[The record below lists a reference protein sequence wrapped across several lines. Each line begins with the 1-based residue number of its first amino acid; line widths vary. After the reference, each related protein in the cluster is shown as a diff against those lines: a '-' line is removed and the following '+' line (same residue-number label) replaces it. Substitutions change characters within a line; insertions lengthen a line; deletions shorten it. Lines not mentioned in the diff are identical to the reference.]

1 MRCAAPDRRN
11 AVDARMS
18 AADTS
23 IECLRRGNC
32 LPVGGYSVVAA
43 VGQGEVEMRRDD
55 GVDGVA
61 DRRTFGIVG
70 IVGIPGAS
78 GSGSGLGLPRLD
90 GVLLVLVSSRLD
102 ASGLFHD
109 ATFGANAAMSGL
121 VVMLAAAV
129 RTRTRRDGAANSD
142 VVRCNPAK
150 PVVFAAFAAEA
161 WGYAGSRRF
170 AAELADDETANE
182 EEPSSATSS
191 PLPTWMRGASV
202 DASTPSSVRLVSRVA
217 GSRRRRLDPRRSR
230 TSTRHP
236 APRDALVAALR
247 RGADGRDLDVRRR
260 DARAEPATAAGAFA
274 SSSLFSLVR
283 RTPRVPGWSS
293 PNTTARS
300 SIRSTAARSTS
311 DSPPWTSIEWHVSP
325 RRSRRRS
332 RIAREGG
339 EARRTKEP
347 IACACAWNSRR
358 RRRRREKISRRRRR
372 VPGVRRRGSRRRRTF
387 DGVPDRSIRRVR
399 VRDGEATV
407 DDVRDVSV
415 EVRRGG
421 GGADERSRGAARE
434 NDVARFG
441 VGMPSSASSRRSW

>member
-1 MRCAAPDRRN
+1 
-11 AVDARMS
+11 MS

-43 VGQGEVEMRRDD
+43 VGESEVDMRRED

-61 DRRTFGIVG
+61 ASGSSGIVG
-70 IVGIPGAS
+70 IVGIVGIGIVGIVGIVGGDEDRDRDRSSAS
-78 GSGSGLGLPRLD
+78 RRGF
-90 GVLLVLVSSRLD
+90 VLVSSRLD

-121 VVMLAAAV
+121 VVMLAAAEAYADA
-129 RTRTRRDGAANSD
+129 TRRAANSD
-142 VVRCNPAK
+142 VVRANPAK

-202 DASTPSSVRLVSRVA
+202 DASIELGQVGFA
-217 GSRRRRLDPRRSR
+217 RRRIPSAE
-230 TSTRHP
+230 TRPKAFAHVNS
-236 APRDALVAALR
+236 ASGAAEDALVAALR
-247 RGADGRDLDVRRR
+247 LGADGRDLDVRR
-260 DARAEPATAAGAFA
+260 ATGAPNPDGGGFLLPP
-274 SSSLFSLVR
+274 SSLFSLVR

-332 RIAREGG
+332 RESRGKAGTARRGGATNGG
-339 EARRTKEP
+339 ERR
-347 IACACAWNSRR
+347 A
-358 RRRRREKISRRRRR
+358 REKISRRR
-372 VPGVRRRGSRRRRTF
+372 
-387 DGVPDRSIRRVR
+387 
-399 VRDGEATV
+399 
-407 DDVRDVSV
+407 
-415 EVRRGG
+415 
-421 GGADERSRGAARE
+421 
-434 NDVARFG
+434 
-441 VGMPSSASSRRSW
+441 SSRPWCPTTRFATPSNV